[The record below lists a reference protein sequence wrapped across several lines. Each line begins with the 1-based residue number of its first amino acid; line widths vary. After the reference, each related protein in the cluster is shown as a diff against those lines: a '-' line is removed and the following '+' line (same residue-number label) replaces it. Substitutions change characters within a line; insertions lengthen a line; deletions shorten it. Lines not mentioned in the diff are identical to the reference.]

1 MSVVGCRICLIGL
14 MGGLVLLSAVLP
26 PAREGRV
33 PSGVKIEG
41 VDLGGLSKAQAREAV
56 IRSGA
61 AVGRSSCSDSQE
73 GVVLTGA
80 GTWTIAPH
88 ALGVRLDPDR
98 SARLAVQVGSHGTP
112 LRRWGELLLATWL
125 PAGLPAC
132 YGVDAPQAR
141 VALRRLAL
149 CVDREPQP
157 ARWECH
163 GDELRLR
170 LHRHGRRL
178 DVEATLERL
187 QRETAQGLFP
197 RRPLAMA
204 LVQVEPK
211 LTAQTLQDA
220 TERLGEARVALKS
233 GARWANVRAGLRA
246 LDGGVLHA
254 GSTISACEELLP
266 LSPTC
271 GFRFASDEQGEVAL
285 GGGVEVCLKLLATA
299 AGRAG
304 LATAWREL
312 SPELAALL
320 PLRRDLMI
328 ASPAEAGTRD
338 VVISAGTERGYGW
351 VHLRGKNAPG
361 ATPRLNA
368 VRGGPASR
376 DHPPLPCGLDGITLA
391 LVGDVLP
398 SRAARTLSSPVGRA
412 SSLTAPPEIGALMK
426 NADLAFA
433 NLECPISSRGRP
445 LKAKQAP
452 NEWAFRAPP
461 TIAREQLRAWG
472 LDVVSLANNHALDYG
487 PVALEDTRVV
497 LAREGVRC
505 AGAGA
510 DAESAWRPVVAERDG
525 LRVGF
530 ICCVGS
536 ETLPDAPF
544 LEEFEASAG
553 HPGMAVLRTEGVRLA
568 EACRELTR
576 RVRALRW
583 QVDLLIVS
591 IHWGREA
598 TGTPTAIQRE
608 LARAATAGGADLVVG
623 HHPHRLQPLELATRR
638 AGRPPTCPASQ
649 GCLVA
654 YSLGNFAFPA
664 RRPRQRHT
672 GVLLVRWG
680 ARGIVAAG
688 FVPASIEGDQPRLV
702 RDADLKRQM
711 AVELLAP
718 V

>member
-1 MSVVGCRICLIGL
+1 

-26 PAREGRV
+26 PAPEGRA

-41 VDLGGLSKAQAREAV
+41 IILGGLSEAQAREAV

-61 AVGRSSCSDSQE
+61 AVGRSSCSDSQK

-88 ALGVRLDPDR
+88 VLGVRLDPDR

-112 LRRWGELLLATWL
+112 LRRWGELLLATGL

-157 ARWECH
+157 ARCECY
-163 GDELRLR
+163 GDEVRLR

-197 RRPLAMA
+197 RRPLEMA

-220 TERLGEARVALKS
+220 TEQLGEARVALKS

-246 LDGGVLHA
+246 LDGGVLRA
-254 GSTISACEELLP
+254 GSTVSACEELLP

-320 PLRRDLMI
+320 PLRRDLVVANSM
-328 ASPAEAGTRD
+328 TRD
-338 VVISAGTERGYGW
+338 VVISAGTERGYAW

-361 ATPRLNA
+361 APPTMSFP
-368 VRGGPASR
+368 
-376 DHPPLPCGLDGITLA
+376 HCPLPIAHCPSFDGITLA

-398 SRAARTLSSPVGRA
+398 SREAVRGAGFQPAGGLEARP
-412 SSLTAPPEIGALMK
+412 TAPPEIGALMK

-433 NLECPISSRGRP
+433 NLECPISSSGRP

-452 NEWAFRAPP
+452 HEWAFRAPP
-461 TIAREQLRAWG
+461 PIAREQLRAWG

-505 AGAGA
+505 AGAGV
-510 DAESAWRPVVAERDG
+510 DAESAWRPVVAEREG

-544 LEEFEASAG
+544 LEEFEARAG

-591 IHWGREA
+591 IHWGKEA

-608 LARAATAGGADLVVG
+608 LARAAAAGGADLVVG

-638 AGRPPTCPASQ
+638 AGCPPTCPASQ

-654 YSLGNFAFPA
+654 YSLGNFVFPA

-680 ARGIVAAG
+680 PRGIVAAG
-688 FVPASIEGDQPRLV
+688 FVPARIEGDQPRLV
-702 RDADLKRQM
+702 ADADLKRQITQ
-711 AVELLAP
+711 ELLP
-718 V
+718 PS